1 MITIS
6 DKSRV
11 AVDALVELAIRG
23 DSPPVP
29 ILEIAERR
37 AVAAHTLEQ
46 VFGALRR
53 SGILHSQRGVR
64 GGYSLRRSA
73 DEITILDVVEAVDG
87 SLQEPVPSGVWTDV
101 RECLVVRLTAIRIS
115 DLADAEMRGRS
126 APMFHI

>member
-1 MITIS
+1 M
-6 DKSRV
+6 
-11 AVDALVELAIRG
+11 DALVELAIRG